1 MSVKIGINGFGR
13 IGRNLLRASLNDPGI
28 EIVAVNDITD
38 PKTLAHLL
46 KYDSVFGT
54 INATVGFS
62 DNAITVNRKP
72 IRVFKVKDPAEI
84 DWSSLGIQVVV
95 ESTGLFTKAED
106 AKKHLKGTVKKVI
119 ISAPAKGED
128 ITIVL
133 GVNENMYDAA
143 KHNVLSNASCTTN
156 CLAPAAKVINDSFKI
171 LKGSMTT
178 IHAYTNDQKIL
189 DTQEFRTQI
198 DWPRVHLFW
207 GDERAVPPDDPE
219 SNYGMV
225 RRELLLRVPIPPAN
239 VHRMEAETQPIGRG
253 AHAYEDVLRQS
264 LDLDGRGFPVFHLV
278 LLGVGTDGHTASLF
292 PGARFLRETS
302 RWVSTPTQERL
313 GTRRMTITLP
323 VIEAAEQVL
332 FLVTGSQKAA
342 MLRVVLCG
350 NSDRELPAQMVHPRH
365 GERIFLVDEAAAR
378 LLPAEAGA
386 APAAPA
392 ETPKKHP

>member
-1 MSVKIGINGFGR
+1 MPVKIGINGFGR

-62 DNAITVNRKP
+62 ENAITVNGKP

-156 CLAPAAKVINDSFKI
+156 CLAPAAKVINDSFRI

-189 DTQEFRTQI
+189 DLPHKDLR
-198 DWPRVHLFW
+198 
-207 GDERAVPPDDPE
+207 RARAAALSMIPTTTGAAKAIGLVIPE
-219 SNYGMV
+219 LKGKLDGYAM
-225 RRELLLRVPIPPAN
+225 RVPTPDVSVVDLVALVEKPTT
-239 VHRMEAETQPIGRG
+239 AEEVN
-253 AHAYEDVLRQS
+253 AALKK
-264 LDLDGRGFPVFHLV
+264 
-278 LLGVGTDGHTASLF
+278 
-292 PGARFLRETS
+292 
-302 RWVSTPTQERL
+302 
-313 GTRRMTITLP
+313 
-323 VIEAAEQVL
+323 AAEGPMKGILQYVEEE
-332 FLVTGSQKAA
+332 LVSKDFTGNPHSSMVDAGFTKVIDGTLVKVVAWYDNEWGYSC
-342 MLRVVLCG
+342 RVRDLINFV
-350 NSDRELPAQMVHPRH
+350 A
-365 GERIFLVDEAAAR
+365 
-378 LLPAEAGA
+378 
-386 APAAPA
+386 
-392 ETPKKHP
+392 KKGL

>member
-1 MSVKIGINGFGR
+1 M
-13 IGRNLLRASLNDPGI
+13 A
-28 EIVAVNDITD
+28 
-38 PKTLAHLL
+38 
-46 KYDSVFGT
+46 DSG
-54 INATVGFS
+54 A
-62 DNAITVNRKP
+62 NRKFLP
-72 IRVFKVKDPAEI
+72 KE
-84 DWSSLGIQVVV
+84 
-95 ESTGLFTKAED
+95 
-106 AKKHLKGTVKKVI
+106 
-119 ISAPAKGED
+119 
-128 ITIVL
+128 VL
-133 GVNENMYDAA
+133 PGVLVCHDAA
-143 KHNVLSNASCTTN
+143 EVALAAARRFVDWAWQAIAKHGKFQVALSGGNTPRDMYRL
-156 CLAPAAKVINDSFKI
+156 LA
-171 LKGSMTT
+171 
-178 IHAYTNDQKIL
+178 
-189 DTQEFRTQI
+189 TQEFRTQI